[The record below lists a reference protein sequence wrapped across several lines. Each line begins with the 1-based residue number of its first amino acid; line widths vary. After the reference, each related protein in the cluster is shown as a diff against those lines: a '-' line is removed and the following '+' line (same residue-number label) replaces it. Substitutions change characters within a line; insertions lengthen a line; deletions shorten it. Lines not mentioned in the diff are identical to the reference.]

1 MLELK
6 QKYYPKH
13 FISEDELCYLCLY
26 FQLALEPKTPRQRV
40 LLVCSTGIGTSHLL
54 KKRVAT
60 VFPELEI
67 VDVISLRQL
76 KHRKAADLDFI
87 LTTVGIDFEISC
99 PSVTV
104 SALLDSK
111 DIEEVRRLLN
121 G

>member
-6 QKYYPKH
+6 KKYYPKH

-26 FQLALEPKTPRQRV
+26 FQLALEPKTPRRRV

-67 VDVISLRQL
+67 ADVISLRQL
-76 KHRKAADLDFI
+76 KNVSDLDLI
-87 LTTVGIDFEISC
+87 LTTVGLDFEISC

-104 SALLDSK
+104 SVLLDPK
-111 DIEEVRRLLN
+111 DIEEVRRALKE
-121 G
+121 